1 MGVAPTCPALPSQ
14 ESPQRWFVAVVA
26 VWHRV
31 RLASLHDL
39 SAALRERKHLGV
51 KLVRD
56 VVRVTPRI
64 AAVVKD
70 RLLARYCSIVA
81 VARAPFEGDAVFLAL
96 GRQLPDAEK
105 GQPEVIVC
113 TDDGDALLEGG
124 PVRVHCARH

>member
-1 MGVAPTCPALPSQ
+1 M
-14 ESPQRWFVAVVA
+14 
-26 VWHRV
+26 WHRV

-64 AAVVKD
+64 AEVVKD